1 MSSMI
6 DHDGFSR
13 LMRSTRWAGVSFTG
27 VSSVVVSAGVV
38 VGPVMSLRLEK
49 EG

>member
-6 DHDGFSR
+6 DHDAFSR
-13 LMRSTRWAGVSFTG
+13 LMRSTFWAGVSFTG
-27 VSSVVVSAGVV
+27 VRGVVVSAVV
-38 VGPVMSLRLEK
+38 AVGPVMSLRLGK